1 MARERVEKEFDE
13 LFRRV
18 EDVAGKE
25 KADSVRLMVK
35 NLLDEWQHK
44 VGREE
49 YSYVG
54 GQKDNVK
61 YLPLLSE
68 PGKKREKFASVT
80 SMRDVEPDVDL
91 TLNKFVSDFPYQ
103 NVETEETQENQEEAE
118 DVL

>member
-1 MARERVEKEFDE
+1 
-13 LFRRV
+13 
-18 EDVAGKE
+18 
-25 KADSVRLMVK
+25 MVK

-44 VGREE
+44 VGKEE

-68 PGKKREKFASVT
+68 PGKIREKFASVT

-103 NVETEETQENQEEAE
+103 NLETEETQENQEEAE
-118 DVL
+118 DVQ